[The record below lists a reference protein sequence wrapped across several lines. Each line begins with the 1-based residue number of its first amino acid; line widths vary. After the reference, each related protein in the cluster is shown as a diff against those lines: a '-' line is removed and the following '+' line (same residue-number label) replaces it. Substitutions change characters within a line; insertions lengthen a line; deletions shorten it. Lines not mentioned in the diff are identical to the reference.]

1 MEDIKTRIEAALDN
15 IRPYLEADGGNV
27 KLIEVTPDMIVRL
40 ELEGAC
46 ASCNMSAMTMKAGV
60 QDAIMRAIPEVKS
73 VEAINM
79 MVIV

>member
-27 KLIEVTPDMIVRL
+27 KLVEVTPDMIVRL
-40 ELEGAC
+40 ELVGAC
-46 ASCNMSAMTMKAGV
+46 ASCHMSAMTMKAGV
-60 QDAIMRAIPEVKS
+60 QDAIMRAIPEVKA

-79 MVIV
+79 MVLA